1 MSYDY
6 KLFKSRVLSGK
17 KKIFSNIV
25 EQTSSCAEHQPPA
38 GSELASIPYNSY
50 LLTIVSNKKL
60 LLAPSF
66 DKFYELVSAALQSPG
81 LMVVYSF
88 YELQPTTHKLHIHAV
103 VTLEKDNPNAFIFNY
118 FPKIF
123 KSGYKYDFSKIKDKN
138 HLLNSF
144 NYSKGIP
151 QVYIRN
157 VYTLIQKL
165 HQYYNKE
172 VYDFKTIIQKII
184 TDYVFNFEDIEQF
197 NPQAN
202 MPPSYDSESPEF
214 QEDTTELDI

>member
-6 KLFKSRVLSGK
+6 KLFKSFVLKGK
-17 KKIFSNIV
+17 NKISSNIV
-25 EQTSSCAEHQPPA
+25 YNGSCAEHPA
-38 GSELASIPYNSY
+38 SQTATEGSIPYNSY
-50 LLTIVSNKKL
+50 LLTIVSNQRL
-60 LLAPSF
+60 LIAPSF
-66 DKFYELVSAALQSPG
+66 DKFYELVSAAFQSPG
-81 LMVVYSF
+81 LSVVYSF

-103 VTLEKDNPNAFIFNY
+103 VTLKKDNPNAFIFNF
-118 FPKIF
+118 FPKVF
-123 KSGYKYDFSKIKDKN
+123 KSGYKYDFSKINDEN
-138 HLLNSF
+138 HMLNSF

-184 TDYVFNFEDIEQF
+184 TDYKFNFEDIEQF
-197 NPQAN
+197 SPEAN
-202 MPPSYDSESPEF
+202 MPPSYDSETPVFE
-214 QEDTTELDI
+214 EDKTELDI